1 MSDRYRVQVCTSSN
15 QADEKLLRPSGNDG
29 ITRGAVFQTVH
40 LLAAIE
46 QLQPLNFINF
56 EWPAPFPW
64 RTCTLQED
72 DPPSSGEPTSPPCRY
87 PPVRLPPLRTMLDA
101 PKAPGRAGHRE
112 RKASILRFAETRQ
125 IRHDFGPLLADG
137 LFCRRYIGHGVV
149 VTVGHFVAQ

>member
-56 EWPAPFPW
+56 EWPAPLPW

-72 DPPSSGEPTSPPCRY
+72 DPPSSGESTSPPRRI
-87 PPVRLPPLRTMLDA
+87 PTRA
-101 PKAPGRAGHRE
+101 PSPTPDNARRAQSSRPCLAPRA
-112 RKASILRFAETRQ
+112 
-125 IRHDFGPLLADG
+125 
-137 LFCRRYIGHGVV
+137 
-149 VTVGHFVAQ
+149 